1 MREYTGY
8 RTPTGCTVMVH
19 EEGREP
25 RSLDLR
31 IDLRSHSPTG
41 PEWGYSGSG
50 PAQLAL
56 ALAADA
62 LGDDERAQDVY
73 QQLKFRV
80 VAKLPKD
87 GWNLSQRTILA
98 TINAIEQGRGRDR

>member
-1 MREYTGY
+1 MGL
-8 RTPTGCTVMVH
+8 P
-19 EEGREP
+19 
-25 RSLDLR
+25 
-31 IDLRSHSPTG
+31 
-41 PEWGYSGSG
+41 GSG

-62 LGDDERAQDVY
+62 LCDDERAQIVY

-80 VAKLPKD
+80 VAKLPND

-98 TINAIEQGRGRDR
+98 AIDAIERGRDH